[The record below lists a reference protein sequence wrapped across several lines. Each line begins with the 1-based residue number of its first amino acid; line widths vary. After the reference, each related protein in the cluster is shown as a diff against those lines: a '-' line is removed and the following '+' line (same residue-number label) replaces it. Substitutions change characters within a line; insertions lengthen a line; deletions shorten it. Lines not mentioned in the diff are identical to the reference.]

1 MTRLHNPHG
10 FPYLDGYDAPDDAYD
25 IEDSDFDV
33 DVRLPAR
40 HKGNRARRRE
50 AAERARP
57 ARLATERHTRPI
69 VRRARPGR
77 PEEFR
82 CRHCRA
88 MVGPVPSGGR
98 HRNHCPFCLHSRHVD
113 DRRMGDR
120 LSACGGTMVP
130 LGVYARPNG
139 EHALI
144 HRCLECGQ
152 ERHNRLAADDDF
164 DRALCLPDVTR
175 QVPWRWED
183 VEVERGTSA

>member
-1 MTRLHNPHG
+1 MSRSHDRTFAP
-10 FPYLDGYDAPDDAYD
+10 FTDCYDLPGGRRTDWDTADDD
-25 IEDSDFDV
+25 P
-33 DVRLPAR
+33 PAL
-40 HKGNRARRRE
+40 HKGNRARRLVAFARTRP
-50 AAERARP
+50 ERAAVERRP
-57 ARLATERHTRPI
+57 RPI

-88 MVGPVPSGGR
+88 LVGPVPSGGR

-130 LGVYARPNG
+130 VGVYVRPNG
-139 EHALI
+139 EHALV
-144 HRCLECGQ
+144 HRCLDCGL

-164 DRALCLPDVTR
+164 DRALRLPDLTR
-175 QVPWRWED
+175 HQAWRWDE
-183 VEVERGTSA
+183 VEAERGTTA